1 MKIDPQS
8 PLPKYHQL
16 KEIIKESSKK
26 GMIKPNERIQ
36 SESELMTIYKI
47 SRHTVRHA
55 MGDLVNEG
63 WLYREPGIGTFCAD
77 RLSRTSK
84 KTFIIGVI
92 SVVVSNY
99 IFPSI
104 IHGIDNVIHP
114 KGYSIVLGNAN
125 HNTEKEA
132 AHLQDMINRNVDG
145 LIIEPTRSALSSP
158 NIKYFHK
165 LREKG
170 IPFVMIDSYFD
181 ELNPSYV
188 CMDDVLGGY
197 LAAEYLLELGHRRIS
212 IIYKSDHL
220 PSTKR
225 FQGYKKALKR
235 YKVDYSEELVKSFVL
250 PENKNPTSPLIEE
263 LFKIK
268 KPPTAIFCY
277 NDQIALQAYK
287 AITKL
292 GLKIPHD
299 VSLVGFDD
307 SDLAIL
313 SEVPLTTVAH
323 PKGKMG
329 EKAGKMLL
337 QLIESS
343 STSQVQQFVY
353 KPRLIIRD
361 SCKSMC

>member
-8 PLPKYHQL
+8 PLPKYYQL
-16 KEIIKESSKK
+16 KEIIKESIKK
-26 GMIKPNERIQ
+26 CMIKPNQRIQ
-36 SESELMTIYKI
+36 SESELMTIHKI
-47 SRHTVRHA
+47 SRHTVRQA
-55 MGDLVNEG
+55 IGDLVNEG

-77 RLSRTSK
+77 RFSRTSG
-84 KTFIIGVI
+84 KTFMIGVI
-92 SVVVSNY
+92 SVVASDY
-99 IFPSI
+99 IFPRI

-125 HNTEKEA
+125 HSPEKEA
-132 AHLQDMINRNVDG
+132 THLQDMINRNVDG
-145 LIIEPTRSALSSP
+145 LIIDPTKSALPSP

-170 IPFVMIDSYFD
+170 IPFVMIDSYLE

-188 CMDDVLGGY
+188 CTDDVLGGY
-197 LAAEYLLELGHRRIS
+197 LATEYLLELGHRRIG

-225 FQGYKKALKR
+225 FQGYKKALKK
-235 YKVDYSEELVKSFVL
+235 YKVDYSKELVKSFIL
-250 PENKNPTSPLIEE
+250 PEDKNPTFPLIKE

-287 AITKL
+287 SITKL

-299 VSLVGFDD
+299 ISLVGFDD

-343 STSQVQQFVY
+343 EVRRPQQFVY
-353 KPRLIIRD
+353 KPRLVIRD
-361 SCKSMC
+361 SCKSIS

>member
-16 KEIIKESSKK
+16 KEIIKESTKK
-26 GMIKPNERIQ
+26 GIIKPNERIQ

-77 RLSRTSK
+77 RLSRTSN

-145 LIIEPTRSALSSP
+145 LIIEPTEL
-158 NIKYFHK
+158 
-165 LREKG
+165 
-170 IPFVMIDSYFD
+170 PFPILILDIF
-181 ELNPSYV
+181 
-188 CMDDVLGGY
+188 
-197 LAAEYLLELGHRRIS
+197 IS
-212 IIYKSDHL
+212 
-220 PSTKR
+220 
-225 FQGYKKALKR
+225 
-235 YKVDYSEELVKSFVL
+235 
-250 PENKNPTSPLIEE
+250 
-263 LFKIK
+263 
-268 KPPTAIFCY
+268 
-277 NDQIALQAYK
+277 
-287 AITKL
+287 
-292 GLKIPHD
+292 
-299 VSLVGFDD
+299 
-307 SDLAIL
+307 
-313 SEVPLTTVAH
+313 
-323 PKGKMG
+323 
-329 EKAGKMLL
+329 
-337 QLIESS
+337 
-343 STSQVQQFVY
+343 
-353 KPRLIIRD
+353 
-361 SCKSMC
+361 